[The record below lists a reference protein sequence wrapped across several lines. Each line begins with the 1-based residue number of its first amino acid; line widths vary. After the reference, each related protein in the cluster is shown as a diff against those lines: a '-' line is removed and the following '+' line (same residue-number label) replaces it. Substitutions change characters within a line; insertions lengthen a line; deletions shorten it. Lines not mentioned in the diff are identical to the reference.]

1 MDVCMA
7 EASFQVCHVLCG
19 SMWHACCAA
28 GCGMRMVRHCV
39 ACAYGFA
46 VRGMCVVRQYVACK
60 WLGCTSH
67 VYCLTVRG
75 MCVVWQ

>member
-1 MDVCMA
+1 
-7 EASFQVCHVLCG
+7 
-19 SMWHACCAA
+19 
-28 GCGMRMVRHCV
+28 MRMVRHCV

-75 MCVVWQ
+75 MCVVWQLLACSMLGSGVLCF